1 MYILSISVQLLSLIS
16 GVGVV
21 QGIFLAVLLYFHPRS
36 DRKVNFWLA
45 LYIVFLTGIMAGPLI
60 MRYVPWQEAWYITP
74 LSFMPG
80 ILMYYY
86 IRSFKEKITFR
97 KTWYWLLFFIVMNIV
112 QYLYLD
118 YLGGKYP
125 HSKTVPEEVFRT
137 PVAYFIFLTRYA
149 LLFTF
154 YFLSRRELNLYQ
166 RSIKHVFSET
176 SRIDMN
182 WVRLLINGYLVIVIC
197 SVIIYFLMTKYVDQ
211 FYLMYLINIAIA
223 TPYLYGISYKG
234 LTQPT
239 IWQKA
244 HTSEKQLE
252 EQMHESEEIVKTNR
266 EKTKT
271 PKPVA
276 TDNRL
281 DEIVKNTVVLMENER
296 LYQETELTLQE
307 LSDKLQSPP
316 HLVSQALNEVMQKSF
331 YDLVNSYRVEEA
343 KRLLV
348 DPKNLNYTILS
359 VGFEAGFNSKTTF
372 NTVFKKFTGLTPT
385 EYKEK
390 TASHINYTLQG

>member
-1 MYILSISVQLLSLIS
+1 MYTLSISVQLLSLIS

-21 QGIFLAVLLYFHPRS
+21 QGIFLAALLYFHPRS
-36 DRKVNFWLA
+36 DRRINLWLA
-45 LYIVFLTGIMAGPLI
+45 LYILFLTGIMAGPLVLRFI
-60 MRYVPWQEAWYITP
+60 PWQDTWYMPP

-80 ILMYYY
+80 PLMYLY
-86 IRSFKEKITFR
+86 IRSFKEKITL
-97 KTWYWLLFFIVMNIV
+97 KKASPWILFFIAISIFFY
-112 QYLYLD
+112 QHLD
-118 YLGGKYP
+118 YLGAKYP
-125 HSKTVPEEVFRT
+125 NDKEIPPEALRSITSVIVFIGRYGT
-137 PVAYFIFLTRYA
+137 LFL
-149 LLFTF
+149 F

-166 RSIKHVFSET
+166 RSIKQVFSET

-182 WVRLLINGYLVIVIC
+182 WVRWLINGYLFIIIC
-197 SVIIYFLMTKYVDQ
+197 SALIYFLMAKFVDQ

-223 TPYLYGISYKG
+223 TPYMYGIAYKG
-234 LTQPT
+234 LIQPT

-252 EQMHESEEIVKTNR
+252 EQMHASEEIVKT
-266 EKTKT
+266 KVKAT
-271 PKPVA
+271 A

-281 DEIVKNTVVLMENER
+281 GEIVKKTVVLMENEK

-307 LSDKLQSPP
+307 LADKLQSPA
-316 HLVSQALNEVMQKSF
+316 HLVSQAINEVMQKSF

-390 TASHINYTLQG
+390 TANHINYTLQG